1 MTASP
6 GRRPAPI
13 SFAACSATSLR
24 ICAAILLP
32 SRTVAMVV
40 VIGIEQFNHK
50 GLKGTRRQ
58 VTRQNLETILD
69 LRRCA
74 LWFNDNDN
82 DDVEED
88 SRRSGLPDP
97 GLPQATHPGCRRE
110 DSAMYGL
117 PARLSDY
124 RRHSHPVGGEGN
136 QQVVLFLKSRNE
148 VRDPYC
154 LNGSFGTTIIAFL
167 GALEDVAGIWIP
179 LPLCGIGISEKR

>member
-6 GRRPAPI
+6 GRRPEPV

-32 SRTVAMVV
+32 SSTVGKVV

-50 GLKGTRRQ
+50 GLKRTRRQ
-58 VTRQNLETILD
+58 VTPKTLKRSLMFGD
-69 LRRCA
+69 A
-74 LWFNDNDN
+74 LYGLMIN

-148 VRDPYC
+148 VRDP
-154 LNGSFGTTIIAFL
+154 
-167 GALEDVAGIWIP
+167 
-179 LPLCGIGISEKR
+179 